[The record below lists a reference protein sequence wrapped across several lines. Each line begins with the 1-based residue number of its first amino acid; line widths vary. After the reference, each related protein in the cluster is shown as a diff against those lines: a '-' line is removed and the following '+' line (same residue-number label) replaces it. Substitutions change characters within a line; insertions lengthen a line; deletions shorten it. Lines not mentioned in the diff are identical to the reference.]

1 MDWKEIAAVS
11 GKSGLYY
18 VVKPTRAGFILE
30 SIDEEKKRFMA
41 GQSVRVSVLHE
52 ISIYTEEDAV
62 ALSEVM
68 QKIKSEKGE
77 ISVDPKADGAELME
91 FLGSVIPDYDTEKV
105 YASDVKKLISWYN
118 IISEYCPELLEDKK
132 EEEITEV
139 EEVQTEEKEESKSQD
154 VSVEGE
160 TEK

>member
-1 MDWKEIAAVS
+1 
-11 GKSGLYY
+11 
-18 VVKPTRAGFILE
+18 
-30 SIDEEKKRFMA
+30 
-41 GQSVRVSVLHE
+41 
-52 ISIYTEEDAV
+52 
-62 ALSEVM
+62 
-68 QKIKSEKGE
+68 
-77 ISVDPKADGAELME
+77 ME